1 MKPFYYSTRSPVYNK
16 PFIFEKWVAIT
27 DSIVRGADGSILV
40 SNTGKFFDNVSKQYI
55 TPIIREFYDINRK
68 QAYVNIPTV
77 IDGYK
82 KYKSIDCHIL
92 VMRSFYPNDNPE
104 MEINHING
112 DTLRNDVY
120 NLSWC
125 TNFENLRFAYMN
137 GQMTYRDKD
146 GNINVKHILDP
157 DTLDTICKLIR
168 EGKTYNEISKITGV
182 SYQKIF
188 SIHHKRTYQDYY
200 NKYNLQ
206 EIPYPKENN
215 TIPDDILFSIANRIM
230 EGIPDR
236 KIAEEFGCSPS
247 TIKSIKNREV
257 YFDKLKEYNF
267 ESVRKNPSK
276 EYLTEE
282 KKEQFF
288 KFINDN
294 KDKYKRKGLLY
305 RDGIRSL
312 GINTPNRLYPS
323 MRGYINRILSE

>member
-1 MKPFYYSTRSPVYNK
+1 
-16 PFIFEKWVAIT
+16 
-27 DSIVRGADGSILV
+27 
-40 SNTGKFFDNVSKQYI
+40 
-55 TPIIREFYDINRK
+55 
-68 QAYVNIPTV
+68 
-77 IDGYK
+77 
-82 KYKSIDCHIL
+82 
-92 VMRSFYPNDNPE
+92 
-104 MEINHING
+104 
-112 DTLRNDVY
+112 
-120 NLSWC
+120 
-125 TNFENLRFAYMN
+125 
-137 GQMTYRDKD
+137 MTYRDKD

-230 EGIPDR
+230 EGIPNR

-247 TIKSIKNREV
+247 TIQSIKNREV
-257 YFDKLKEYNF
+257 YFDKLKGYNF
-267 ESVRKNPSK
+267 ESVRKNQSK
-276 EYLTEE
+276 EYLTDEQ
-282 KKEQFF
+282 KEQFF

-312 GINTPNRLYPS
+312 EIDTPNRLYPS